1 MWQVRVGGRTGRG
14 DHYIKCRAPP
24 ARMGCVFCEIIGGES
39 EAATIYE
46 DADVVVIMDRY
57 PIDTG
62 HCLVITREHRETIS
76 DMDPAGVGRVFGTAH
91 AIAGAVLK
99 GLGAD
104 AFSIAQNNGRAA
116 KQVVPHVHVHVIPRY
131 NSTGTDWSAGRKVAS
146 MGDLERL
153 AARIRPHIE
162 ADAVGAAAAEAGA
175 AAERAGIRRGAHQAA
190 PTP

>member
-1 MWQVRVGGRTGRG
+1 
-14 DHYIKCRAPP
+14 
-24 ARMGCVFCEIIGGES
+24 MGCVFCEIIGGES
-39 EAATIYE
+39 EAATVYE

-62 HCLVITREHRETIS
+62 HCLVVTREHCETIS

-146 MGDLERL
+146 MEDLGRL
-153 AARIRPHIE
+153 AARIRPHVE
-162 ADAVGAAAAEAGA
+162 ADAVGSAGAEAGE
-175 AAERAGIRRGAHQAA
+175 AAERAGIRRAPQRAA

>member
-1 MWQVRVGGRTGRG
+1 
-14 DHYIKCRAPP
+14 
-24 ARMGCVFCEIIGGES
+24 MGCIFCEIIGGES

-46 DADVVVIMDRY
+46 DDDVVVIMDRY

-91 AIAGAVLK
+91 AIAGAVLA

-146 MGDLERL
+146 MEDLKGL
-153 AARIRPHIE
+153 AARIRPHV
-162 ADAVGAAAAEAGA
+162 AVGEAASEAAAAS
-175 AAERAGIRRGAHQAA
+175 ERAGIRRGARQAA

>member
-1 MWQVRVGGRTGRG
+1 
-14 DHYIKCRAPP
+14 
-24 ARMGCVFCEIIGGES
+24 MGCVFCEIIEGGA
-39 EAATIYE
+39 EAATVYE
-46 DADVVVIMDRY
+46 DTDVVVIMDRY

-104 AFSIAQNNGRAA
+104 AFSIAQNNGKAA

-146 MGDLERL
+146 MGDLEKL
-153 AARIRPHIE
+153 AARIRPHVG
-162 ADAVGAAAAEAGA
+162 ADAAAASGAEAGA
-175 AAERAGIRRGAHQAA
+175 AAESAGIRRG
-190 PTP
+190 P